1 MRQTSAFSGTA
12 SRLFALLSRHL
23 PVVPEPMA
31 GRVRF
36 EQLLSI
42 QRLTPVMMVA
52 NIVNAQLV
60 CLAGLSGAHRLTLIV
75 WAG

>member
-1 MRQTSAFSGTA
+1 MRQTSAFSRIS
-12 SRLFALLSRHL
+12 SRAAALLSRHL
-23 PVVPEPMA
+23 PAVPEAMA

-36 EQLLSI
+36 EQLASI

-60 CLAGLSGAHRLTLIV
+60 FLAGL
-75 WAG
+75 